1 MTSTTSGAWLETKV
15 KQRFAKVSIVS
26 KSKATRMNL
35 GTFYDTE
42 LNSDKEKA
50 LVGAFS
56 LITNLRI
63 DLRLKL

>member
-1 MTSTTSGAWLETKV
+1 
-15 KQRFAKVSIVS
+15 
-26 KSKATRMNL
+26 MNL

-56 LITNLRI
+56 LIVKTDCGTDGSFYSTSLSPAGLRTQNKMHI
-63 DLRLKL
+63 CLCN

>member
-1 MTSTTSGAWLETKV
+1 
-15 KQRFAKVSIVS
+15 
-26 KSKATRMNL
+26 MNL